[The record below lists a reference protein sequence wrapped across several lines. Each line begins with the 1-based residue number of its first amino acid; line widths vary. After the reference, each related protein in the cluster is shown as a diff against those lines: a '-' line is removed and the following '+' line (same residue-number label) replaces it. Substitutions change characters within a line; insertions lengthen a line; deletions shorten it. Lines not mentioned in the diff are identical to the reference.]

1 MTYIKSDLIYILRHF
16 YLVISRAFDPKENSK
31 KYPYTYYK
39 DEDSRRYSEEREVR
53 NNHLHCIWKL
63 VITAETRNSY
73 FILYNKRKLYLIMG
87 GILNNRSYAK
97 GLPSKCRVFV

>member
-1 MTYIKSDLIYILRHF
+1 MRNINSLQLQNFPHFTACLMTYIKSDLIYILHHF

-53 NNHLHCIWKL
+53 NNHLRCI
-63 VITAETRNSY
+63 
-73 FILYNKRKLYLIMG
+73 
-87 GILNNRSYAK
+87 
-97 GLPSKCRVFV
+97 